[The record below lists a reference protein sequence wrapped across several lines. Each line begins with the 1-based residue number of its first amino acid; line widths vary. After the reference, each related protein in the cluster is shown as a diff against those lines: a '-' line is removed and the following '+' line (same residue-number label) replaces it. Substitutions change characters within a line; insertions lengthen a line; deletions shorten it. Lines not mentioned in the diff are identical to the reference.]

1 MSSLEIRD
9 LHVSVEGKEILKG
22 VNLEIK
28 AGEVHA
34 LMGPNGSGKST
45 LAHAVMGHPKYQVTK
60 GSVLLDGKELLGL
73 AVDKRARAGVFLAF
87 QRPEGVP
94 GVQLGN
100 FILTA
105 LNAREEKPDVAEFNA
120 DLKKRFKN
128 VRMDYEFSWRSLN
141 DGLSGGEQKRS
152 EIIQMEML
160 SPKLAILDEPDS
172 GLDVDGVKVVAKSVS
187 RYAKKHKEAG
197 VLLITHYQR
206 ILKYVDA
213 LTHVHILIDGRVA
226 TSGGPD
232 LAKQVEERGYDWL
245 KKPEVAAT

>member
-1 MSSLEIRD
+1 MASLEIKD

-22 VNLEIK
+22 VNLAIRK
-28 AGEVHA
+28 GEVHA

-45 LAHAVMGHPKYQVTK
+45 LAHAIMGHPKYEVTK
-60 GSVLLDGKELLGL
+60 GQVILDGKELLGL
-73 AVDKRARAGVFLAF
+73 SVDKRARAGVFLAF
-87 QRPEGVP
+87 QRPEAVP

-100 FILTA
+100 FLLTA
-105 LNAREEKPDVAEFNA
+105 LNAREEKPDVTEFNE
-120 DLKKRFKN
+120 DLKKRFKD
-128 VRMDYEFSWRSLN
+128 VRMDYQFSWRSLN

-152 EIIQMEML
+152 EVIQMETL
-160 SPKLAILDEPDS
+160 APKLAILDEPDS

-206 ILKYVDA
+206 ILKYVEG
-213 LTHVHILIDGRVA
+213 LTHVHVLMDGRIA

-232 LAKQVEERGYDWL
+232 LAKQVEEKGYDWL
-245 KKPEVAAT
+245 KKGEAAAA